1 MVISDFQ
8 KDLDSTLLS
17 APIILIPHF
26 DYNLIDN
33 ELESALKRIGMGK
46 ECIAEYEMN
55 RGLVEFDGK
64 KQKKGQIYDQYRQL
78 DVWLECIIDA
88 DNTDVEKVFLFKNW
102 QQDVFGN
109 HKIQSLLQTF
119 AAKYNNGDY
128 KVKGAVYSIVVV
140 SPVPVTSLNSGMEKV
155 ITMLEYPL
163 PSHEEILK
171 RVSEYQVAKSV
182 ERRGKTAEQ
191 FKVELTSSL
200 LGLNMYEVEQILRTV
215 STLNNNAIL
224 DNNSIASALREKQ
237 RIVKKS
243 GIIEVIKTDIDFSE
257 VGGLERLKSDLGKKA
272 LLYRNL
278 NEIKDTRGFNLPIPK
293 GVLIIGMPGCGK
305 SMIAKSVAK
314 EFGVSLLR
322 LDVNRLMG
330 QYVGMSEENL
340 RRALQTAETAHPCV
354 LWIDEVEKA
363 FAGAGVAS
371 VDNDMLVQRLMGQFL
386 TWMQERKT
394 AVYIVATANDVMRPE
409 FMRKGRFDEVYF
421 VDFPNLEERKSIL
434 KTKMRRY
441 GFLNNTKEGK
451 YDFSDFAT
459 NGRENDNF
467 IKLAKMMTADGNND
481 KTADNS
487 FSTGF
492 SGAEIESVV
501 NQVMEDAY
509 IRYRQS
515 VENHQP
521 IPIPIKVSFSEFE
534 NVIRQMR
541 PSVMANQV
549 VLEEDKRNNPNKV
562 TNIERIRDMQKTYHF
577 TYASERE
584 IV

>member
-1 MVISDFQ
+1 MEVSDYQ
-8 KDLDSTLLS
+8 IELESALLS

-26 DYNLIDN
+26 DYELIDR
-33 ELESALKRIGMGK
+33 ELECAVKRIGLDEK
-46 ECIAEYEMN
+46 CIAEYALN
-55 RGLVEFDGK
+55 RGVIDFSNKRPREEQEY
-64 KQKKGQIYDQYRQL
+64 KQYKQL

-88 DNTDVEKVFLFKNW
+88 DDTDDEKVFLFKNL
-102 QQDVFGN
+102 QQDVLGN
-109 HKIQSLLQTF
+109 YKIQSLLQTF
-119 AAKYNNGDY
+119 AAKYKHGDY
-128 KVKGAVYSIVVV
+128 SDHGPVYSIVIV
-140 SPVPVTSLNSGMEKV
+140 SRMPMNALPIGLEKYFS
-155 ITMLEYPL
+155 MLDYPL
-163 PSHEEILK
+163 PTSEEIHK
-171 RVSEYQVAKSV
+171 KVSEFQVAKSV
-182 ERRGKTAEQ
+182 ERRGKTVEQ
-191 FKVELTSSL
+191 FREELTYSL
-200 LGLNMYEVEQILRTV
+200 LGLNMYEVDQILRTV
-215 STLNNNAIL
+215 TTRNSNGVL
-224 DNNSIASALREKQ
+224 DNNSIEFALHEKQ

-243 GIIEVIKTDIDFSE
+243 GIIEVIETDTNFDE
-257 VGGLERLKSDLGKKA
+257 VGGLERLKSDLTKKA

-278 NEIKDTRGFNLPIPK
+278 NEIKDAKGFNLPIPK

-305 SMIAKSVAK
+305 SMIAKSVAR

-363 FAGAGVAS
+363 FAGAGV
-371 VDNDMLVQRLMGQFL
+371 NGGENNMLVQRLMGQFL

-421 VDFPNLEERKSIL
+421 VDFPSLEERKSIL

-451 YDFSDFAT
+451 YDFSDFTT

-501 NQVMEDAY
+501 NQVMENAY
-509 IRYRQS
+509 VRYRQS
-515 VENHQP
+515 VEDHQP
-521 IPIPIKVSFSEFE
+521 IPTPIKVSFSEFE

-549 VLEEDKRNNPNKV
+549 VLEEDKRNNPNKA

-577 TYASERE
+577 TNASE
-584 IV
+584 

>member
-1 MVISDFQ
+1 MEVSDFQ
-8 KDLDSTLLS
+8 IELESALLS

-26 DYNLIDN
+26 DYELIDR
-33 ELESALKRIGMGK
+33 ELECAVKRIGLDEK
-46 ECIAEYEMN
+46 CIAEYALN
-55 RGLVEFDGK
+55 RGVIDFSNKRPREEQEY
-64 KQKKGQIYDQYRQL
+64 KQYKQL

-88 DNTDVEKVFLFKNW
+88 DDTDDEKVFLFKNL
-102 QQDVFGN
+102 QQDVLGN
-109 HKIQSLLQTF
+109 YKIQSLLQTF
-119 AAKYNNGDY
+119 AAKYKHGDY
-128 KVKGAVYSIVVV
+128 SDHGPVYSIVIV
-140 SPVPVTSLNSGMEKV
+140 SRMPMNALPIELEKYFS
-155 ITMLEYPL
+155 MLDYPL
-163 PSHEEILK
+163 PTSEEIQK
-171 RVSEYQVAKSV
+171 KVSEYQVAKSV
-182 ERRGKTAEQ
+182 ERRGKSVEQ
-191 FKVELTSSL
+191 FREELTYSL
-200 LGLNMYEVEQILRTV
+200 LGLNMYEVEQILRTIV
-215 STLNNNAIL
+215 ARNNNGIL
-224 DNNSIASALREKQ
+224 DNNSIPFALREKQ
-237 RIVKKS
+237 HIVKKS
-243 GIIEVIKTDIDFSE
+243 GIIEVIETDTNFDE
-257 VGGLERLKSDLGKKA
+257 VGGLERLKSDLTKKA

-278 NEIKDTRGFNLPIPK
+278 NEIKDAKGFNLPIPK

-305 SMIAKSVAK
+305 SMIAKSVAR

-363 FAGAGVAS
+363 FAGAGV
-371 VDNDMLVQRLMGQFL
+371 NGGENNMLVQRLMGQFL

-421 VDFPNLEERKSIL
+421 VDFPSLEERKSIL

-451 YDFSDFAT
+451 YDFSDFTT

-501 NQVMEDAY
+501 NQVMENAY
-509 IRYRQS
+509 VRYRQS
-515 VENHQP
+515 VEDHQP
-521 IPIPIKVSFSEFE
+521 IPTPIKVSFSEFE

-549 VLEEDKRNNPNKV
+549 VLEEDKRNNPNKA

-577 TYASERE
+577 TNASE
-584 IV
+584 